1 MSQEQETD
9 VTRVQLG
16 EKEVLLIGTA
26 HISQQS
32 VDLVREILEAERPD
46 VVCVELDDERLKA
59 MREKQRWEEL
69 NLKQVIRNKQLM
81 FLTARLALMA
91 FQKQMGSYTGVQP
104 GAEMNAAIDVAEAQG
119 ARLIMCDR
127 DVRITLQR
135 AWRLTPF
142 WKRSTLAA
150 SLGMG
155 LFERTEV
162 NEDELAN
169 LRQSGNITSVLDELG
184 DFMPEVKTAL
194 VDERDTFMAHQIQQ
208 AAGEKVAV
216 VIGAAHKPGI
226 LRKLHEPIA
235 QEAIDSIT
243 TIPPKSVVSK
253 IIPWLIPAIVIGLF
267 VWGFWR
273 GDTSKAQ
280 EAAVAWVL
288 ANGILCALG
297 AIIARAHPLT
307 VIASFIAA
315 PITSLNPTVGAG
327 MVAALVQ
334 VWVASPQVRDMERVG
349 DDILDWRGW
358 WRNSLARLLLVFFFT
373 SLGSAIGTFVAFGW
387 LKNLIP

>member
-194 VDERDTFMAHQIQQ
+194 
-208 AAGEKVAV
+208 
-216 VIGAAHKPGI
+216 
-226 LRKLHEPIA
+226 
-235 QEAIDSIT
+235 
-243 TIPPKSVVSK
+243 
-253 IIPWLIPAIVIGLF
+253 
-267 VWGFWR
+267 
-273 GDTSKAQ
+273 
-280 EAAVAWVL
+280 
-288 ANGILCALG
+288 C
-297 AIIARAHPLT
+297 
-307 VIASFIAA
+307 
-315 PITSLNPTVGAG
+315 
-327 MVAALVQ
+327 
-334 VWVASPQVRDMERVG
+334 
-349 DDILDWRGW
+349 
-358 WRNSLARLLLVFFFT
+358 
-373 SLGSAIGTFVAFGW
+373 
-387 LKNLIP
+387 